1 MDQMLV
7 MKPNKLSVNGE
18 KMFLTLR
25 LLFRVSSGACLL
37 YLVFFILCIVGLA
50 GGPGWGV
57 IALVL

>member
-1 MDQMLV
+1 
-7 MKPNKLSVNGE
+7 
-18 KMFLTLR
+18 MFLTLR

-37 YLVFFILCIVGLA
+37 LGFLPGA

>member
-1 MDQMLV
+1 
-7 MKPNKLSVNGE
+7 
-18 KMFLTLR
+18 MFLTLR

-37 YLVFFILCIVGLA
+37 LGFLYTVHCGPGA